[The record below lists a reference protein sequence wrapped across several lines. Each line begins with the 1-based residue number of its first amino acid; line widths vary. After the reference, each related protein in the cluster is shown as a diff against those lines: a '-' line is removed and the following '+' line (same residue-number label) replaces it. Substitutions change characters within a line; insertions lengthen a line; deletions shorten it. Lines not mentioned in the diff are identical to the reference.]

1 MDLQQNSPPLR
12 VLPALLA
19 GAGLLHFVR
28 ADVFVRIV
36 PAWLPAPRLLVAVS
50 GVALLAGAAG
60 LCVPATRR
68 AAGWG
73 VLLLLAAVFPAN
85 VEMLRAAR
93 AAQAS
98 AGWQAVLVLRLPL
111 QLLLAWWVWRV
122 ALRPPGAAPATP
134 AVAA

>member
-1 MDLQQNSPPLR
+1 MQQYAVSPR

-19 GAGLLHFVR
+19 VAGLFHFVR

-50 GVALLAGAAG
+50 GAALLVGAAG

-73 VLLLLAAVFPAN
+73 VLLLLAAIFPAN

-93 AAQAS
+93 AVHAPP
-98 AGWQAVLVLRLPL
+98 GWQAALVVRLPL

-122 ALRPPGAAPATP
+122 ALRRADAVPARP
-134 AVAA
+134 AIPA